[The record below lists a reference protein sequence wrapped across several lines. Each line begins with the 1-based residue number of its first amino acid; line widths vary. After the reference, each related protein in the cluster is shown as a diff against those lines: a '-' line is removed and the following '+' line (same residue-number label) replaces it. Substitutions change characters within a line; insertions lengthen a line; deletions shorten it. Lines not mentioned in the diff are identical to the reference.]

1 MSATDLE
8 RRLQDAIAQGVA
20 DSFESV
26 TCDRYIVYVPVMFPD
41 GDHPVVLLKRRR
53 GKWRLTDDG
62 NTLMRLDKGSIEV
75 TTPAWPDDAGFANT
89 LRNFADALL
98 LIESARHV
106 KDAPAVII

>member
-8 RRLQDAIAQGVA
+8 RRLQDAIGKGVA

-53 GKWRLTDDG
+53 GKWHLTDDG

-75 TTPAWPDDAGFANT
+75 STRVWPEDAGFVDT

-98 LIESARHV
+98 LIESARSI
-106 KDAPAVII
+106 KGAIGN